1 MTPKYANHAALDSP
15 MEEPPDPMVSLDEA
29 VNVNQIPPDDR
40 PPTVTPSD
48 TMRPP
53 PLPAHILQQQQQQ
66 NDDAKSTPPPTTPEE
81 ARRALAVVLTFFEQQ
96 PHGFLDLQESVTI
109 GKLMEK
115 LKLHSRGGS

>member
-1 MTPKYANHAALDSP
+1 
-15 MEEPPDPMVSLDEA
+15 MEEPQDPLGSIDAA
-29 VNVNQIPPDDR
+29 VNVDEPHER

-53 PLPAHILQQQQQQ
+53 PLPAHILQQDPKR
-66 NDDAKSTPPPTTPEE
+66 DDNPLYPATTPEE
-81 ARRALAVVLTFFEQQ
+81 ARRALEVVLGFFEQQ

-115 LKLHSRGGS
+115 LKLQSRGSS